1 MSHYASI
8 VHGMAYDL
16 LVAGFGAT
24 FKTYRKTPML
34 QIQPGD
40 LPVLGI
46 HILRERREQDGFA
59 NEGEPHFKHML
70 TMGFSGAVHVQT
82 DQQDELNALE
92 ETMSMLDDLLLSDP
106 RFVNLT
112 EGVTSMDRISQYAKV
127 GETTL
132 FEVRVEMTTEFSGR
146 WEPNITDDFNTIHVE
161 SRYPS
166 WNTDPAA
173 VQQVIVQYDINQN
186 LRGGR
191 PISPLA
197 HGSRRPN

>member
-24 FKTYRKTPML
+24 FTTYRKTPML
-34 QIQPGD
+34 QVQPEH

-46 HILRERREQDGFA
+46 YILRERRDQDGYA
-59 NEGEPHFKHML
+59 NEGEPHFKHTL
-70 TMGFSGAVHVQT
+70 TMGFSGAVHVAT
-82 DQQDELNALE
+82 DNQNELNALE

-112 EGVTSMDRISQYAKV
+112 EGITGMDRVSQYAKV

-132 FEVRVEMTTEFSGR
+132 FEIRVEMSMEFSSR
-146 WEPNITDDFNTIHVE
+146 FEPVITDDFKTIHVE

-166 WNTDPAA
+166 PTTDPAE
-173 VQQVIVQYDINQN
+173 VQQVVVQYDLPQN
-186 LRGGR
+186 TTQRK
-191 PISPLA
+191 
-197 HGSRRPN
+197 PN